1 MNSFEGKVCVSFHL
15 HIWLLSVSGNIV
27 GAQFV
32 GREKKEERKKEIWRE
47 LDGIFEAVLKV

>member
-1 MNSFEGKVCVSFHL
+1 MSHFICTSGFFQ
-15 HIWLLSVSGNIV
+15 SGNIV